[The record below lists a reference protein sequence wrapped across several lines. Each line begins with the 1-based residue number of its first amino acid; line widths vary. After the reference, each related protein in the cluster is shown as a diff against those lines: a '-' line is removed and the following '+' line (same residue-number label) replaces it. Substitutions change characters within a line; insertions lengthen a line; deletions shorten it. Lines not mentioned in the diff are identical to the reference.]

1 MVLITGG
8 NGFIGTALVEKLL
21 SEGHSVS
28 ILDRNQSER
37 RNDKAKVIK
46 GDITDPASL
55 AGAFKGEET
64 VIHLAGMI
72 SYSKPREEL
81 MRVNS
86 IGTKNVVE
94 ACRSTGVDKF
104 ILSSSVSVYGR
115 IKRGDVADES
125 YAVRPMNPYGESKM
139 EAEKWLTESGID
151 SVILRIA
158 PIYGIGSPSWMKN
171 LKLLEK
177 GFPIPNTKNLT
188 HVAHVSDVVQA
199 FVLAVEGGKGVYNI
213 ADSEPLPFVRFA
225 EMLMKDLGRKPRKM
239 PPFLVGIM
247 ARAVGMKTYL
257 NVLTANRHYDISAA
271 KAGLKFSPKADLE
284 KSTKEMVD
292 WYLANKSK

>member
-1 MVLITGG
+1 
-8 NGFIGTALVEKLL
+8 
-21 SEGHSVS
+21 
-28 ILDRNQSER
+28 
-37 RNDKAKVIK
+37 
-46 GDITDPASL
+46 
-55 AGAFKGEET
+55 
-64 VIHLAGMI
+64 
-72 SYSKPREEL
+72 
-81 MRVNS
+81 
-86 IGTKNVVE
+86 
-94 ACRSTGVDKF
+94 
-104 ILSSSVSVYGR
+104 
-115 IKRGDVADES
+115 
-125 YAVRPMNPYGESKM
+125 
-139 EAEKWLTESGID
+139 
-151 SVILRIA
+151 
-158 PIYGIGSPSWMKN
+158 
-171 LKLLEK
+171 
-177 GFPIPNTKNLT
+177 
-188 HVAHVSDVVQA
+188 VVQA